1 MKHTTATTTQNLTPN
16 TVAVCTL
23 ATAYFAMFGLRIG
36 IKYVLRMKG
45 LNNAV
50 LTWNICFFFPEWLE
64 RIKLLQTE
72 WAVGTEKKIKVIQTK
87 ITQST
92 VEAGT
97 THITR
102 VSEYSRSMK
111 SGKCDT
117 FRENYW
123 LFYFQFSRYGALKMR
138 HIKIYFI
145 RDVWVILNK

>member
-1 MKHTTATTTQNLTPN
+1 MKHTTATTTQNITPN

-72 WAVGTEKKIKVIQTK
+72 WAVGTEKKSKSYKRRLHNLQLKQVLHTLQGLVNIHEAWNPGNVILSVK
-87 ITQST
+87 IT
-92 VEAGT
+92 
-97 THITR
+97 
-102 VSEYSRSMK
+102 
-111 SGKCDT
+111 D
-117 FRENYW
+117 
-123 LFYFQFSRYGALKMR
+123 
-138 HIKIYFI
+138 YFI
-145 RDVWVILNK
+145 FNFLDTVHSKWDTLKYILSVMFVLNK